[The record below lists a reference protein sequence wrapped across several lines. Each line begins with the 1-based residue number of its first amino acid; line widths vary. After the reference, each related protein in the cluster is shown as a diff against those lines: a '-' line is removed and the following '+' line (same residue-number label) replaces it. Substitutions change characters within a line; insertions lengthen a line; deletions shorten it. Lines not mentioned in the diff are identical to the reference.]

1 MNLMNK
7 QNHTTEKYCIYYIG
21 KVHEED
27 RILPFEQFDKIAN
40 YTVKDLRITCFN

>member
-27 RILPFEQFDKIAN
+27 LILPLNNLTK
-40 YTVKDLRITCFN
+40 